1 MIWWMCLWVLLEWVS
16 ALSLVKSLVLT
27 VKIYEPHRGTARLWT
42 LWIAQE
48 NPPLSLLSSVLQVTF
63 LLACGSSLIT
73 FVAPCP
79 SIWHWGNQSCPLGEA
94 AQWGEC
100 YRNLAKEHRSLKNFH
115 WGLRSSG
122 YWPEFGG
129 DCSHHCPSWLCRG
142 ERSIKIGVSM
152 VWFYWFGLNIWVTLY
167 KPTLWALG
175 HKIKDNN
182 TYHTEWLW
190 V

>member
-1 MIWWMCLWVLLEWVS
+1 MSLTGERPDYGPFELPKKILDSAFSPQCYKSHFSWHVAAHSLLLWHPAHPSGIEETNLVPLGRQPSEVS
-16 ALSLVKSLVLT
+16 A
-27 VKIYEPHRGTARLWT
+27 IGTWPKNT
-42 LWIAQE
+42 
-48 NPPLSLLSSVLQVTF
+48 
-63 LLACGSSLIT
+63 G
-73 FVAPCP
+73 
-79 SIWHWGNQSCPLGEA
+79 
-94 AQWGEC
+94 
-100 YRNLAKEHRSLKNFH
+100 HRSLKNFH